1 MKCKAEKPLLP
12 FSEAANYYNIPKVQL
27 FRAIKSGKI
36 RPKKKGTVYMISE
49 SSIKRYLKKY
59 GGRVV

>member
-36 RPKKKGTVYMISE
+36 RPKKKGTVYM
-49 SSIKRYLKKY
+49 
-59 GGRVV
+59 